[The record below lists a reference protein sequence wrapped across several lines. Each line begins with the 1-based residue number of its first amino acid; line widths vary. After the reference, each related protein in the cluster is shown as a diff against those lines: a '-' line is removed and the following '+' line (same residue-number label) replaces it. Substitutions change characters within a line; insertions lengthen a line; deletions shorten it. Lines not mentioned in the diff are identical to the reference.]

1 MGTKP
6 TGPRTAVGRWVLA
19 LLERRPL
26 VGGLLVAVVGVGLA
40 TYAVA
45 WEGGAGWIDGTEPG
59 GTGGFPGGMV
69 VSFAGGAG
77 LVLAFVGL
85 RSMVLAY
92 RHRRRPG

>member
-1 MGTKP
+1 MDTKP

-26 VGGLLVAVVGVGLA
+26 AGGLLVAVVGVVLV
-40 TYAVA
+40 TFAVVG
-45 WEGGAGWIDGTEPG
+45 ETGAGWTNGTAPG
-59 GTGGFPGGMV
+59 ASGGVPGGMV
-69 VSFAGGAG
+69 VSFAGGGG